1 MFSHQPSSV
10 RNGVQKSR
18 NWMLMS
24 IARASARMFGSDGAR
39 KKWRRQERMKNQM
52 ARTASAEND
61 TIGRR
66 TMPNHLREKIEHARR
81 YHPRQRKA
89 EREKGS
95 LFLYAVSG
103 LQSFYATDELLG
115 EIYNR
120 SARVRKERTNSA
132 VKAIRVTVIVNRMIQ
147 AQGLT
152 LGTANSSSRSFS
164 SASCG
169 ISGCGMNA
177 LPSPGGSCR

>member
-1 MFSHQPSSV
+1 MFSHQPSNV

-24 IARASARMFGSDGAR
+24 IARASPRMFGSDGAR
-39 KKWRRQERMKNQM
+39 KKWCRQERMKNQM
-52 ARTASAEND
+52 ARTASAEKD
-61 TIGRR
+61 TR

-81 YHPRQRKA
+81 YHPRKRKA

-147 AQGLT
+147 AHGLI
-152 LGTANSSSRSFS
+152 LGH
-164 SASCG
+164 C
-169 ISGCGMNA
+169 
-177 LPSPGGSCR
+177 